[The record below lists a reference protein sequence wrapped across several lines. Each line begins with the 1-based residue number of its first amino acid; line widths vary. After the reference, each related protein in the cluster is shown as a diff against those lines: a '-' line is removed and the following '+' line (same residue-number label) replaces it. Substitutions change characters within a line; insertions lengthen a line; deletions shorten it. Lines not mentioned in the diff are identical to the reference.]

1 MEAFFACIGTSTFAR
16 RRAILLHRCFMAW
29 VIAGVLVCAGCHDQT
44 RSGSGEAVDSS
55 ASVSS
60 ADPVPT
66 ASFPIRSVT
75 LDARSR
81 PSDAT
86 LRRIRALGTT
96 HLTLIPFGF
105 QREAA
110 ATEIRMHTDGG
121 WYSETDRGIRD
132 LARRADRLGMRLILK
147 PHVWIGDYS
156 AEGQE
161 RDQVR
166 FQTDAEWRAWEEHYR
181 RFLMHYAHLARDVN
195 AAVLVVGSE
204 LTRSAHERPDF
215 WRTLIRDVRGAYD
228 GDLTYAANW
237 HDAFETIAFW
247 DALDYAG
254 VQAYF
259 PLVAAAADTSD
270 TPSTVS
276 SLGGSPRSGSAAR
289 PSLDALVRGWD
300 RHERMLHRIHEATGR
315 PILFTEIGYRS
326 APDAAS
332 APWRWP
338 EDNRSAPPDPAQQA
352 LCYRAFFHRF
362 ACVDWMAG
370 AIVWKWHPDAEG
382 QRPTGFTPQ
391 DKPAEQVLT
400 QGFGGASLDS
410 LSY

>member
-1 MEAFFACIGTSTFAR
+1 
-16 RRAILLHRCFMAW
+16 MAW
-29 VIAGVLVCAGCHDQT
+29 VLAGVLVCAGCHDRT
-44 RSGSGEAVDSS
+44 RSDDGGAVDSS
-55 ASVSS
+55 ATDSSATDSSATGSSASDSSAFVSS

-86 LRRIRALGTT
+86 LRRIRELGTT

-105 QREAA
+105 QRGPAS
-110 ATEIRMHTDGG
+110 TQIRMHTDGG

-147 PHVWIGDYS
+147 PHVWIGDYN

-161 RDQVR
+161 RDRVG
-166 FQTDAEWRAWEEHYR
+166 FQTDAKWSAWEEHYR
-181 RFLMHYAHLARDVN
+181 RFLMHYARLGRDVD

-204 LTRSAHERPDF
+204 LTRSAHERPGF
-215 WRTLIRDVRGAYD
+215 WRSLIRDVRAVYD

-237 HDAFETIAFW
+237 HDAFETISFW
-247 DALDYAG
+247 NALDYAG

-259 PLVAAAADTSD
+259 PLVAEAAESAGAADTSS
-270 TPSTVS
+270 TASASGRSSRHVPS
-276 SLGGSPRSGSAAR
+276 AQ
-289 PSLDALVRGWD
+289 PSLDALVRGWG
-300 RHERMLHRIHEATGR
+300 RHERTLRRIHQATGR

-338 EDNRSAPPDPAQQA
+338 EDDRSAPPDPALQA

-362 ACVDWMAG
+362 ARVDWMAG
-370 AIVWKWHPDAEG
+370 AIVWKWHPDAESR
-382 QRPTGFTPQ
+382 RPTGFTPQ
-391 DKPAEQVLT
+391 HKPAEQVLRH
-400 QGFGGASLDS
+400 GFGGASLDS
-410 LSY
+410 LAS